1 MRLRNP
7 KKNLALRRNEGFGSK
22 SGADLPNCTNQ
33 IVPINLVPMVK
44 DYEACMGM
52 SVMIALIKQ
61 YKPSDNVW
69 RVTLKLLYHILWG
82 NNMNNTPV

>member
-1 MRLRNP
+1 
-7 KKNLALRRNEGFGSK
+7 
-22 SGADLPNCTNQ
+22 
-33 IVPINLVPMVK
+33 MVK